1 MRLIDRKLISLGVV
15 LLLVIVLSS
24 SLGCGG
30 QAQIDTPVEAA
41 SAVEVRSFSD
51 YDFSFQCP
59 KDYLVWQD
67 GLLDEDPGEDSGLI
81 QVAPEHED
89 VPLLAV
95 SWVRTWQY
103 GLEGG
108 LEAGFE
114 GIENWEDIVTVI
126 KGELVDTTKT
136 GHRMLYQE
144 GHPMLYQYYTAT
156 TKTQEVV
163 MSGIVGVFYCPD
175 TQRAFS
181 LVSMQKATAE
191 TTNELIFQEF
201 ESYVKSFV
209 CHT

>member
-1 MRLIDRKLISLGVV
+1 MRPVDRKQISLSVV
-15 LLLVIVLSS
+15 LLLVIVLTL

-30 QAQIDTPVEAA
+30 QAQTDTSVEAA

-67 GLLDEDPGEDSGLI
+67 GLLDEDPSEDSGLI
-81 QVAPEHED
+81 QVAPENQD

-95 SWVRTWQY
+95 SWIRTWQY

-114 GIENWEDIVTVI
+114 GIENWEGIVSVI

-181 LVSMQKATAE
+181 LVTMQKATGE
-191 TTNELIFQEF
+191 TTNQLIFQEF